1 MKRTSALVLGSP
13 VTCEDGT
20 GGELSGLVID
30 STALRLTSIIVGGSV
45 EPARLVPFELI
56 SGLHEDRTEIS
67 CTSASIE
74 GLEPAEP
81 AEVVDVSDNTGGWGL
96 VSLVY
101 ACDASPEAFL
111 RSRERV
117 MASDGAVG
125 RVHGCRI
132 DSGRFPGQLAAM
144 LVDVGHAGEEHVVE
158 VPTRAIT
165 SMKGL
170 VFLDM
175 TRQTAR
181 ELPTARA
188 LPTVRL

>member
-1 MKRTSALVLGSP
+1 VKRSSALVLGSP

-20 GGELSGLVID
+20 GGELSSLVID
-30 STALRLTSIIVGGSV
+30 STTLRLTTIVVGGAV

-56 SGLHEDRTEIS
+56 SGLHGDRTEVS

-74 GLEPAEP
+74 GFEPAK
-81 AEVVDVSDNTGGWGL
+81 AARVLDVCDHTGGWGL
-96 VSLVY
+96 VSLIY
-101 ACDASPEAFL
+101 ACDSSPEAVL

-117 MASDGAVG
+117 MACDGAVG

-144 LVDVGHAGEEHVVE
+144 LVNVGHAGEEHIID

-170 VFLDM
+170 VVLDM
-175 TRQTAR
+175 TRETAR
-181 ELPTARA
+181 DLPRIEL
-188 LPTVRL
+188 